1 MIATHRAGPWQTSG
15 EPQASEIAGGG
26 DLPGAIDLEALER
39 LAALHDRGVLNDE
52 EFAATKAR
60 LLG

>member
-1 MIATHRAGPWQTSG
+1 MIATHRAGPWQTPG

-52 EFAATKAR
+52 EFAAAKAR